1 MSKKG
6 LVLGVFLVVL
16 GIITGLVISS
26 RMNVQQLL
34 LAEETGITPDTAEF
48 LERFNKSL
56 AEVAEIAKPS
66 VVNIST
72 TKTVTLRDNPFRDF
86 FDDPFFRRFFG
97 GENPFGHKRKYK
109 STSLGSGVIVT
120 SDGYILTNNHV
131 IKDADEIKVK
141 LYDRRVFDGKVIGT
155 DPKTDL
161 AVIKIDATDLPA
173 IKIGDSDR
181 LKVGEVVIAIGNPFG
196 LSHTITMGIVSA
208 KGRSHVGITD
218 YEDFIQTDAA
228 INPGNSGG
236 ALVNYKGELV
246 GINTAIFSTS
256 GGYMGIGFAIPSNM
270 AKAVMNSIISYGK
283 VIRGWLGVTIQD
295 LTPEL
300 AKHFDIKET
309 EGSLVTDVV
318 KDSPADKAG
327 FRRGDLIV
335 EFDGKPVKDS
345 TSLRNMV
352 ANTPPGKKVLVK
364 IIRDGEEKIL
374 TVILGEYPEKVSSM
388 RGEIDNVL
396 KGVYVQNLT
405 PELKEQFDIPEKVEG
420 VIVTNIDEESPA
432 YDALRRHDVIQ
443 EINRHEIKNLDDYK
457 RVVSKIKK
465 DESVLVLVYRAGGY
479 IYITINP

>member
-6 LVLGVFLVVL
+6 LFLGIFLVLL

-26 RMNVQQLL
+26 RMDVQQLL

-131 IKDADEIKVK
+131 IKDADEIKVR

-318 KDSPADKAG
+318 KDSPADRAG

-364 IIRDGEEKIL
+364 VIREGEEKIL
-374 TVILGEYPEKVSSM
+374 SVVLGEYPEKVSSM

-443 EINRHEIKNLDDYK
+443 EINRQEIKDLDDYK

-479 IYITINP
+479 LYITINP

>member
-6 LVLGVFLVVL
+6 LILGIFLVILGV
-16 GIITGLVISS
+16 ITGLVISS
-26 RMNVQQLL
+26 RMDVQQVL
-34 LAEETGITPDTAEF
+34 LAEDTGISSSTTEF
-48 LERFNKSL
+48 LERFNRSL
-56 AEVAEIAKPS
+56 SEVAETVKPS

-86 FDDPFFRRFFG
+86 FEDPFFRRFFG

-109 STSLGSGVIVT
+109 SSSLGSGVIVT
-120 SDGYILTNNHV
+120 TDGYILTNNHV
-131 IKDADEIKVK
+131 VKDADEIKVK
-141 LYDRRVFDGKVIGT
+141 LYDRREFDGKVIGT
-155 DPKTDL
+155 DPKTDI
-161 AVIKIDATDLPA
+161 AVIKIDAKDLPA
-173 IKIGDSDR
+173 IKIGNSDR
-181 LKVGEVVIAIGNPFG
+181 LRVGEVVLAIGNPFG

-236 ALVNYKGELV
+236 ALVNIKGELV

-270 AKAVMNSIISYGK
+270 ARAVMNSIISYGK

-300 AKHFDIKET
+300 AKHFNIKET

-318 KDSPADKAG
+318 EDSPADKAG
-327 FRRGDLIV
+327 FKRGDLIV

-352 ANTPPGKKVLVK
+352 ANTPPGKQVMVKVV
-364 IIRDGEEKIL
+364 REGEEKIL
-374 TVILGEYPEKVSSM
+374 TVVLGEYPEKLEARRSY
-388 RGEIDNVL
+388 RDNVL
-396 KGVYVQNLT
+396 RGVYVQNLT
-405 PELKEQFDIPEKVEG
+405 PELKERLDIPEKVEG
-420 VIVTNIDEESPA
+420 VLVTNIEEDSPA
-432 YDALRRHDVIQ
+432 SEALRRNDVIQ
-443 EINRHEIKNLDDYK
+443 EINREEIKNTDDYD
-457 RVVSKIKK
+457 RVVSKIGR
-465 DESVLVLVYRAGGY
+465 DESVLILVYRNGGY
-479 IYITINP
+479 LYITINP